1 LGVVAVAV
9 AVEVLKWDSLS
20 SPIFE
25 SHDTHAGKY
34 LTRYR
39 WFVVG
44 GEGLETVV
52 PGRAGREAD
61 CPLETWQWIINGDPM
76 AQRMGRGKRVIGIR
90 WCGEVGAFCLRWN
103 CVACTPPF
111 RGYKESYTI
120 SQES

>member
-1 LGVVAVAV
+1 LRAV
-9 AVEVLKWDSLS
+9 AVEASKRDSLS

-44 GEGLETVV
+44 GEGLETAV

-61 CPLETWQWIINGDPM
+61 CPWRRGSGLL
-76 AQRMGRGKRVIGIR
+76 MGICWLGGWAEASASSASAGAGR
-90 WCGEVGAFCLRWN
+90 WGHPVSDGTA
-103 CVACTPPF
+103 
-111 RGYKESYTI
+111 
-120 SQES
+120 